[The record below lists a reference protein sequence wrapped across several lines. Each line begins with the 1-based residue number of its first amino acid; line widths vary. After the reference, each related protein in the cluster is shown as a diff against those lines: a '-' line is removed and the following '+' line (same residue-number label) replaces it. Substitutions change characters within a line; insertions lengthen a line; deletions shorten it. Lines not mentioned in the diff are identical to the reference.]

1 MMSRVNI
8 TDTET
13 SLSKIGKDIIRPTE
27 GYVRWLREELNS
39 GRWIADPEQPCLLY
53 KVYKDVTRIPLDGDI
68 PLQLGKDYE
77 ASWQSLPRVSR
88 ASQEQ
93 KLAWLLYY
101 THGLTRV
108 LRPEAGRS
116 SPLHKVSEQPTSY
129 PKHIVGP
136 VAHSSPF
143 LGRPIPSGGSLH
155 PVEIYLALGANWQ
168 FQAGIYHYDSAHHV
182 LELLRAGDFLMGI
195 TACFP
200 KENHSSPSSAVI
212 FTTVC
217 LQKNHQ
223 KYTNLSY
230 LLQTLDTGIA
240 LEQLH
245 FVAQHF
251 EMPSTLCLRFL
262 DYPLHHLLGLNP
274 REELIYTALL
284 LPISQGVAST
294 VEKANTRDARDVE
307 AQQIADLPSLAVPHV
322 QPFLPHHQSS
332 LLQQLYAASLLDT
345 LPNNHDIPA
354 QREEENIGNKE
365 LLLPNASLPHTQD
378 MAQLL
383 LRRHTSSQAIDTK
396 ELSITQLST
405 ILASLK
411 HMDSSLWQLCDCQ
424 VYCVVSRVSPLV
436 PGVYRYAKERH
447 ALVSLQTESLGSLL
461 MRLST
466 GLNIQ
471 PHLPP
476 LNLFFCG
483 NHQQALVHYGERGL
497 RMLGIEIGRALQCI
511 SLSAAVYNL
520 GTHIHLSYAVE
531 GTRKRLL
538 HLPTEAYLPLAS
550 MMVGY
555 KKSAQE
561 NLFETVWY

>member
-8 TDTET
+8 TDAET
-13 SLSKIGKDIIRPTE
+13 SLSKIGTDIGRPTE

-88 ASQEQ
+88 ASREQ

-108 LRPEAGRS
+108 LRPEAGKS
-116 SPLHKVSEQPTSY
+116 SPLHKASEQPTSY
-129 PKHIVGP
+129 SKHIVGP
-136 VAHSSPF
+136 IAHSFPF

-155 PVEIYLALGANWQ
+155 PVEIYLALGADWQ
-168 FQAGIYHYDSAHHV
+168 FQAGIYHYDSAHHA
-182 LELLRAGDFLMGI
+182 LELLRVGDILASI
-195 TACFP
+195 SACFP
-200 KENHSSPSSAVI
+200 EESNSSSSAVI

-217 LQKNHQ
+217 MQKNHQ

-230 LLQTLDTGIA
+230 LLQTLDTGIT
-240 LEQLH
+240 LEQLR
-245 FVAQHF
+245 FVAQRF

-274 REELIYTALL
+274 HEELIYTALL
-284 LPISQGVAST
+284 LPSSQGAAST
-294 VEKANTRDARDVE
+294 VEKANTRTLRGVE
-307 AQQIADLPSLAVPHV
+307 PQQIADLPSLAAPHI
-322 QPFLPHHQSS
+322 QPFLPHQQSP

-345 LPNNHDIPA
+345 LPDNYDIPV
-354 QREEENIGNKE
+354 QREEESIAGKE
-365 LLLPNASLPHTQD
+365 LLLPNASLPHAQD
-378 MAQLL
+378 MAQIL

-396 ELSITQLST
+396 ELSIAHLAT

-411 HMDSSLWQLCDCQ
+411 QMEGPLWQVCDCQ
-424 VYCVVSRVSPLV
+424 VYCVVSRVSQLA
-436 PGVYRYAKERH
+436 PGVYRYVKERH
-447 ALVSLQTESLGSLL
+447 TLISLQTESLGPLL

-483 NHQQALVHYGERGL
+483 NYQQALVHYGERGL
-497 RMLGIEIGRALQCI
+497 RMLGIEIGRALQCL

-538 HLPTEAYLPLAS
+538 HLLTEAYLPMAS

-561 NLFETVWY
+561 NLFETAWY